1 MRAAKP
7 MGGITT
13 PMRTRA
19 LTLPRPLP
27 IAVLFMIVLGLA
39 LTALPVEAAP
49 KGSVIKPTVQALNTI
64 VSPEEPAAF
73 QTTFTNTGSSTITD
87 LFLNVSVSGGTL
99 PATLPS
105 GCTASNGSTTTATC
119 SLGTLSSGAAT
130 VTHLFLVTASEPPGG
145 IGALTFDATYSGD
158 ARQNNEQAAKR
169 DTWVLPTAT
178 TVVDTS
184 AEVFGSW
191 QNAHGSKGYP
201 AVVGALQTTAVN
213 VPAIANA
220 YAALVQHLDDN
231 LRCGPGRDFDG
242 FGKTVELRV
251 NNGNSPVEVT
261 ITYTAA
267 ADAPSPSQV
276 DLIHLLDN
284 GDCVFVARDCAANAG
299 HANGC
304 FDVRV
309 EGTGQNKLTI
319 VDAQLPSNGRVKGG

>member
-1 MRAAKP
+1 
-7 MGGITT
+7 
-13 PMRTRA
+13 
-19 LTLPRPLP
+19 
-27 IAVLFMIVLGLA
+27 MIVLGLA

-49 KGSVIKPTVQALNTI
+49 KGSVIKPTVEALNTI
-64 VSPEEPAAF
+64 VSPTEPGAF
-73 QTTFTNTGSSTITD
+73 LISFTNTGTSTIND
-87 LFLNVSVSGGTL
+87 LHVTVTVSGGSL
-99 PATLPS
+99 PATLPA
-105 GCTASNGSTTTATC
+105 GCTASNATTATC
-119 SLGTLSSGAAT
+119 VIGTVSSGAPA
-130 VTHLFLVTASEPPGG
+130 VTHLFLVTASEPAGG
-145 IGALTFDATYSGD
+145 IGPMSLTATWSGD
-158 ARQNNEQAAKR
+158 ARQNNQQAAKR
-169 DTWVLPTAT
+169 DTWGPFTDS

-191 QNAHGSKGYP
+191 QTAHGSKGYP
-201 AVVGALQTTAVN
+201 AVAGALQTTAVN

-251 NNGNSPVEVT
+251 NDGNSPVEVT

-304 FDVRV
+304 FDAFTV
-309 EGTGQNKLTI
+309 GTGQDKVTVVHAL
-319 VDAQLPSNGRVKGG
+319 LPSNGRVKGG